1 MKKMDI
7 LSVVLV
13 VFSLFFSM
21 TLCEAGDGLK
31 GKKPD
36 KDTTL
41 LRSGHKFF
49 KVKEKASATQ
59 KSESPEAR
67 TSKSEYKKN
76 EVLVKFKKN
85 VSQANIENVHKKMK
99 AKVKKTFKKI
109 GVQLVEIQKGMDVQK
124 AITNYKKYASVKFA
138 EPNYKVE
145 MNSTTPN
152 DPMFNDLWGLHN
164 TGQTGGTASGCRY

>member
-1 MKKMDI
+1 MKKAGI
-7 LSVVLV
+7 LYSVFFI
-13 VFSLFFSM
+13 FSLFLPM
-21 TLCEAGDGLK
+21 YLCESGDAIEV
-31 GKKPD
+31 KKPD

-41 LRSGHKFF
+41 LRSGYKFF
-49 KVKEKASATQ
+49 KAKEKAGATQ

-76 EVLVKFKKN
+76 EVLVKFQKN
-85 VSQANIENVHKKMK
+85 ISQVNIDNVHKKIG
-99 AKVKKTFKKI
+99 AKVKKTFWKI
-109 GVQLVEIQKGMDVQK
+109 GVQLVEIPKDMDVQE
-124 AITNYKKYASVKFA
+124 AITNYKKDASVKFA
-138 EPNYKVE
+138 EPNYRVE